1 MANDTPESEAASEA
15 EEKKNTLEPIDYQCV
30 LLENVH
36 RIKREK
42 PKFKRVTIL
51 DDPGGN
57 EGTLLSRIQHGER
70 TDEIREI
77 LNLCPEV
84 YASLSPY
91 LRLSRVDYKK
101 DNPTIIEKEI
111 PIEIP
116 NFLSETDVEQIT
128 KGKIGRTP
136 GAGIKSFSWSLDG
149 VQPAEVDNNITATLV
164 VYFQSLSD
172 FFKGAEVSPGRYAA
186 QRPNKATFL
195 DLIINAPTSRRVGTS
210 NSSKP
215 PNVCKP
221 TGTNLVY
228 DGGGFRIKITAGW
241 SCPDNLATMF
251 PHLANKAGLIKKAI
265 DATKVSLYLQ
275 QVRHDLQFNQNGSL
289 TLTATYQAAISGM
302 GTSEK
307 FNILKTTQQSLPPA
321 ESAKLDDLLKKLK
334 DKKQGITGNETDSQL
349 ESKNK
354 EIDNLL
360 EKINNLQQKDK
371 KLKYQAL
378 LDGLYRSD
386 KIRAL
391 RVANTELV
399 IPNLDDISEAERQEY
414 FKGRASASA
423 DRAKIDSVTGV
434 GSDALKALENPDNES
449 AGDAGSDAEDQV
461 KQKSTPIDRTE
472 STDIH
477 FMYLG
482 DIIDNV
488 LSQIQ
493 KNNDITDLDYQIFMQ
508 RIKFIDLNKAFQLS
522 DSDLTVL
529 SKCSN
534 ATMVAR
540 LGDQNLNNIYDSL
553 PISEIPI
560 SMDLFQTWFIDRVI
574 KPERNKYY
582 LLHFLKDLTSTLVT
596 NALRAG
602 CYGTK
607 FRIYQRFDIQP
618 INYSKGRPGVPK
630 SVKSLGK
637 AQAKLLKGDEPV
649 KNTRNGMVMFS
660 TDSKGTGLTG
670 NFEKDLK
677 QGIYHQYIGASCGL
691 LKELNFSREE
701 QPYLREA
708 KIQKDGALGAEQLRE
723 LFSVD
728 IKMVGNNLFKNGQLT
743 YVNPVL
749 INTTEEQLRLLG
761 LHGYYLITAVKSEVT
776 EGGFTTTLKALQEGI
791 EFPTVPAATQ
801 SSADRTDEQSPSDD
815 PAADSSS
822 GGSGGAGPAG
832 SDPAQP

>member
-1 MANDTPESEAASEA
+1 MAKTPEEEARAEA
-15 EEKKNTLEPIDYQCV
+15 EKKKNTREPIDYQCV

-36 RIKREK
+36 RIKRDY
-42 PKFKRVTIL
+42 PTFKNVTIL
-51 DDPGGN
+51 KDPQGN
-57 EGTLLSRIQHGER
+57 EGTLMSRIQHGGR

-84 YASLSPY
+84 YASLLPY

-101 DNPTIIEKEI
+101 DDPTTIDEEV
-111 PIEIP
+111 PLEIP
-116 NFLSETDVEQIT
+116 NFLSPNDVDQIT
-128 KGKIGRTP
+128 KGQIGRAP

-164 VYFQSLSD
+164 IYFQSLND
-172 FFKGAEVSPGRYAA
+172 FFKGAETSPNRYAA

-195 DLIINAPTSRRVGTS
+195 DLIINAPTSRTVGTS
-210 NSSKP
+210 NSTRP

-221 TGTNLVY
+221 TGTNLKY
-228 DGGGFRIKITAGW
+228 DGGGFRIKVCAGW
-241 SCPDNLATMF
+241 TCPDNLSTMF
-251 PHLANKAGLIKKAI
+251 PHLANKAELIKKAI
-265 DATKVSLYLQ
+265 DATRVSLYLQ
-275 QVRHDLQFNQNGSL
+275 QVRHNLEFNQNGSL
-289 TLTATYQAAISGM
+289 TLTVTYQAAISGM
-302 GTSEK
+302 ATSEK
-307 FNILKTTQQSLPPA
+307 FNILKTTQQSLP
-321 ESAKLDDLLKKLK
+321 STDSDKLDELLKKLK
-334 DKKQGITGNETDSQL
+334 EERSGNAGDETDSQL

-354 EIDNLL
+354 KIDELL

-378 LDGLYRSD
+378 LDGLYRSN

-391 RVANTELV
+391 RVANTDLL
-399 IPNLDDISEAERQEY
+399 IPDLKYLTEEERREY
-414 FKGRASASA
+414 FKNRASAST
-423 DRAKIDSVTGV
+423 DKAKINSVTGV

-449 AGDAGSDAEDQV
+449 AKEAGEEAEKKVDPE
-461 KQKSTPIDRTE
+461 KAPEIDRTQQ
-472 STDIH
+472 TDIH

-493 KNNDITDLDYQIFMQ
+493 ENNEISDLDYQIFMQ
-508 RIKFIDLNKAFQLS
+508 KIKFIDLSKAFQLS

-534 ATMVAR
+534 ATAVAQ
-540 LGDQNLNNIYDSL
+540 LGEPNLNNIYELL

-582 LLHFLKDLTSTLVT
+582 LLHFLKDLTSSLVT

-618 INYSKGRPGVPK
+618 INYSLKRPAIPT
-630 SVKSLGK
+630 SVKDLGA
-637 AQAKLLKGDEPV
+637 AQARLTCDESPD
-649 KNTRNGMVMFS
+649 NTRNGMVMYS
-660 TDSKGTGLTG
+660 TDSKGVGLTG
-670 NFEKDLK
+670 DFDKDLE

-749 INTTEEQLRLLG
+749 INTTKEQLRLLG
-761 LHGYYLITAVKSEVT
+761 LHGYYLVTAVKSEVT

-791 EFPTVPAATQ
+791 EFPTDNKAVQDDATE
-801 SSADRTDEQSPSDD
+801 TPEQSNSAEPGQDRHV
-815 PAADSSS
+815 PLI
-822 GGSGGAGPAG
+822 GAVQAFPE
-832 SDPAQP
+832 